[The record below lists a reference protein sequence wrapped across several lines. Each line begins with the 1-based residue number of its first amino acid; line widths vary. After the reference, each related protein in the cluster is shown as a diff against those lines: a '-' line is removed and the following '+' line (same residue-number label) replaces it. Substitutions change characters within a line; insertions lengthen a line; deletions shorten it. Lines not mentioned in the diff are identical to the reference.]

1 MDYEYLMNGDKIPS
15 PPKSYQI
22 NSISNSNLY
31 IRRDP
36 CDVFN
41 RDYEELSKL
50 FEQEYKDISRH
61 RTDEL
66 SKGLK
71 SIREKEIYSTLN
83 ENINEKIKIRYILMK
98 KKIYFQKTH
107 FKKNMKIRKEMMK

>member
-1 MDYEYLMNGDKIPS
+1 M
-15 PPKSYQI
+15 
-22 NSISNSNLY
+22 
-31 IRRDP
+31 
-36 CDVFN
+36 
-41 RDYEELSKL
+41 SKL

-83 ENINEKIKIRYILMK
+83 ENINEKNKEPLYLDE

-107 FKKNMKIRKEMMK
+107 FKKNMKIRKEMME

>member
-1 MDYEYLMNGDKIPS
+1 
-15 PPKSYQI
+15 
-22 NSISNSNLY
+22 
-31 IRRDP
+31 
-36 CDVFN
+36 
-41 RDYEELSKL
+41 LSKL
-50 FEQEYKDISRH
+50 FEQEYKDISLH
-61 RTDEL
+61 KTYEL

-83 ENINEKIKIRYILMK
+83 ENINEKNKDPLYLDE